1 MNIKNTRLEDDHYE
15 NSKQYNKE
23 KLEYNKQL
31 AVSIIAWVVSISLV
45 LYKHNKFK
53 IIYNDIKDIGFS
65 ISLIIVIIFSVYCWH
80 SDNEKL
86 KLSVEKAS
94 FGLIIAYLSRLD
106 MVFAAYF
113 IIFIFAFY
121 AHDDII

>member
-1 MNIKNTRLEDDHYE
+1 MKNDINDSDSSRINDE
-15 NSKQYNKE
+15 KQYDKQ

-31 AVSIIAWVVSISLV
+31 AVSIVAWIVSISLV

-53 IIYNDIKDIGFS
+53 IIYNDLKDIGFTV
-65 ISLIIVIIFSVYCWH
+65 SLIIVIIFSVYCWH
-80 SDNEKL
+80 SKNEKL
-86 KLSVEKAS
+86 KLSAEKAS

>member
-1 MNIKNTRLEDDHYE
+1 MKNEINDSDSSRINDE
-15 NSKQYNKE
+15 KQYAKE

-31 AVSIIAWVVSISLV
+31 AVSIVAWIVSISLV

-53 IIYNDIKDIGFS
+53 IIYNDLKDIGFTV
-65 ISLIIVIIFSVYCWH
+65 SLIIVIIFSVYCWH
-80 SDNEKL
+80 SKNEKL
-86 KLSVEKAS
+86 KLSAEKAS

-121 AHDDII
+121 ANDDII

>member
-1 MNIKNTRLEDDHYE
+1 MKNEINHSDSSLIYDE
-15 NSKQYNKE
+15 KQYDKQ

-31 AVSIIAWVVSISLV
+31 AVSIVAWIVSISLV

-53 IIYNDIKDIGFS
+53 IIYNDLKDIGFTV
-65 ISLIIVIIFSVYCWH
+65 SLIIVIIFSVYCWH
-80 SDNEKL
+80 SKNEKL
-86 KLSVEKAS
+86 KLSAEKAS